1 MFWRLYL
8 AYLGLVV
15 LTVVVVGVL
24 ILQHT
29 RDDVAFLQIAGQVLP
44 GVAVVLL
51 IASIVAYA
59 LTKRFIAPVQALE
72 SSTRQLAEGDFSR
85 KISVVGGPEFTSLA
99 RSFNAMTERLSTSF
113 QEIAHDREQLRAIL
127 SGLAEGVIALD
138 GQQHVLFANDSAGKL
153 LEFNPL
159 VAVGRTLWESS
170 RHRELR
176 QLVEKAAKSN
186 TPQRGEIEWGGV
198 VEKHLTVYVAK
209 LGQSY
214 ADMVVVMHDL
224 TEMRRLERLRQ
235 DFVANV
241 SHELK
246 TPLSNIKSSV
256 ETLMD
261 GAVEDPNSRG
271 MFLAE
276 IMDQATRQQMLIED
290 LLSLA
295 RVESAEKLGYD
306 LVPLLLDDAVQNCL
320 DRHRTR
326 AEAKGLTLDSVALAG
341 TPANLMALADDEGL
355 AQLLDNLLDNAIKY
369 TPDNGRVILRWQ
381 SEGALVKIEV
391 EDTGIGIP
399 EADLPRVFERFYRVD
414 KARSREM
421 GGTGLGLAIVKHLA
435 QAMKGSVSVSSEL
448 GVGTKFLVTLNN
460 AIAG

>member
-24 ILQHT
+24 ILQHA
-29 RDDVAFLQIAGQVLP
+29 RDDFSFVQIASQVLP
-44 GVAVVLL
+44 SIGFVLL
-51 IASIVAYA
+51 IASALAFA
-59 LTKRFIAPVQALE
+59 LTKRFSEPMRALE
-72 SSTRQLAEGDFSR
+72 SSTRLVAEGDFSK
-85 KISVVGGPEFTSLA
+85 KISVDGGPEFTSLA
-99 RSFNAMTERLSTSF
+99 RSFNAMTERLSSSF

-138 GQQHVLFANDSAGKL
+138 GQQLVLFANERAGKL

-159 VAVGRTLWESS
+159 LAVGRTLWESS
-170 RHRELR
+170 RNRELR
-176 QLVEKAAKSN
+176 QLVEKAAKTA
-186 TPQRGEIEWGGV
+186 TPQRGEIEWAGA
-198 VEKHLTVYVAK
+198 VEKHVSIYVAK

-224 TEMRRLERLRQ
+224 TDVRRLERLRQ

-256 ETLMD
+256 ETLID
-261 GAVEDPNSRG
+261 GAVEDVNSRG

-295 RVESAEKLGYD
+295 RVESAEKLGYE
-306 LVPLLLDDAVQNCL
+306 LEPILLDDAVQSCL

-326 AEAKGLTLDSVALAG
+326 AEAKGLTLDGVALAG
-341 TPANLMALADDEGL
+341 TPANLKALADDEGL

-381 SEGALVKIEV
+381 AEGNQVKIEV
-391 EDTGIGIP
+391 EDTGMGIP

-448 GVGTKFLVTLNN
+448 GVGTKFMVTLCN
-460 AIAG
+460 AVG